1 MHKASSNI
9 QCYWIESAG
18 LCDSPP
24 PDPLRGSLT
33 ADVVIVGGGYTGLA
47 TALYLTELF
56 PERKVVLLEAGR
68 VGCGASGRN
77 DGLVLPLIH
86 GAEAVIEDLIEKGR
100 VEEAR
105 EVFEKTSAGVGLIE
119 RLIERHEIE
128 CEWEPRHCLVGAVTG
143 RQVSH
148 LEKEHALYKACG
160 LDSLWL
166 NGDELRR
173 RVNVDGYKAATT
185 VPMGGIINPAKLSGG
200 LFRMLRARGVSVF
213 EESRAI
219 DIIPGTTITVRTQ
232 AGEVSAPA
240 LVLAT
245 NAYTSM
251 LGFFRNRILPIN
263 CFNIAT
269 EQLSDKQL
277 EVLNWDDRQPF
288 YDNRNF
294 FELFRLTADNRI
306 VFSGGEV
313 YYHYRNGLMDDES
326 HSDYDRLR
334 RAFIEKFPMLEDLA
348 ITHRWCGHV
357 GFTLDRTPMVGVMGP
372 SKNIYY
378 GIGYSGHGVPVA
390 FLAGKLISDLYTGNS
405 IDPAYDF
412 FLNHRPPAV
421 PPEPIRWAG
430 FALYK
435 RYLHW
440 RDSR

>member
-1 MHKASSNI
+1 M
-9 QCYWIESAG
+9 
-18 LCDSPP
+18 
-24 PDPLRGSLT
+24 
-33 ADVVIVGGGYTGLA
+33 
-47 TALYLTELF
+47 YLTELF
-56 PERKVVLLEAGR
+56 PDKKVVLLEAGR

-77 DGLVLPLIH
+77 DGLVLPIIR
-86 GAEAVIEDLIEKGR
+86 GAEAVIEGLIEKDR
-100 VEEAR
+100 IEEAR
-105 EVFEKTSAGVGLIE
+105 EFFEKTSAGIGIIEHLIE
-119 RLIERHEIE
+119 QHEIE

-143 RQVSH
+143 RQVSL

-160 LDSLWL
+160 LDSQWL
-166 NGDELRR
+166 TADEQRR
-173 RVNVDGYKAATT
+173 RVNVDGYKAAAT
-185 VPMGGIINPAKLSGG
+185 VPMGGIINPAKLSAG
-200 LFRMLRARGVSVF
+200 LFRVLRARGVSVY
-213 EESRAI
+213 EQSRAMEI
-219 DIIPGTTITVRTQ
+219 VPGSKITVRTQ

-251 LGFFRNRILPIN
+251 LGFFRNRVIPVN
-263 CFNIAT
+263 SFNIAT
-269 EQLSDKQL
+269 EPLSDKQL
-277 EVLNWDDRQPF
+277 ESLSWHDRQPF
-288 YDNRNF
+288 LDNRNF
-294 FELFRLTADNRI
+294 FELFRLTADNRMI
-306 VFSGGEV
+306 LSGGEA
-313 YYHYRNGLMDDES
+313 YYNYRDGLMDDER
-326 HSDYDRLR
+326 HPDYNRLQ

-357 GFTLDRTPMVGVMGP
+357 GLTLDRTPTVGAMGP

-390 FLAGKLISDLYTGNS
+390 FLAGKLISDLYAGNS

-412 FLNHRPPAV
+412 FLNHRSPAV